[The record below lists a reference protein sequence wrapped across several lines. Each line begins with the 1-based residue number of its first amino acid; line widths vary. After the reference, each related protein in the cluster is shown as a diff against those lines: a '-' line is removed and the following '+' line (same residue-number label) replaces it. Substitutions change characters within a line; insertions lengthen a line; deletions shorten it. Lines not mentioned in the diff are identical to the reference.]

1 MKVCK
6 SAIAAMAL
14 TATSAF
20 ADEAP
25 TVLDRADNGFIL
37 MSAMLVLLMSIP
49 GIGLFYGGLARS
61 KNVLSTIEQTLA
73 VFCLAVILW
82 VIIGYSFAFGPTDG
96 ALGAFF
102 GGFGTMF
109 LNGITLDSLSGT
121 LSEYTWVIFQGAFCA
136 ISACLII
143 GATPGRI
150 KFSALLLA
158 VGIWIVLSYAP
169 LAHQVWGGGF
179 IDSTFMSYDF
189 AGGTVVHVNA
199 AVCGLTGAY
208 ILGRRHDL
216 GRVAM
221 APHNL
226 GLTYV
231 GACLLW
237 IGWLGFNAGSELVA
251 DGVSSLAFINTV
263 LCPATAALTWMAAEW
278 IIFKKPSTLGT
289 ASGVLAGL
297 VAITPACA
305 FVGPMGAIVIGFVA
319 ALACLWGVHG
329 FKKLTKI
336 DDSMDVFGVHGIGAI
351 VGGILTG
358 VFCDPSLGGTGFKG
372 EWTSIA
378 GQVYG
383 QTVSLLVAIVWSF
396 VVSVIAFKLAK
407 VLVGLRVSTDEESEG
422 LDLAS
427 HGERGYNL

>member
-1 MKVCK
+1 
-6 SAIAAMAL
+6 MAL

-25 TVLDRADNGFIL
+25 AVLDRADNGFIL

-237 IGWLGFNAGSELVA
+237 IGWLGFNAGSQLVA

-305 FVGPMGAIVIGFVA
+305 FVGPMGAIVIGFIA

-329 FKKLTKI
+329 FKRLTKI

>member
-1 MKVCK
+1 MRVCK
-6 SAIAAMAL
+6 SALLAALSFAPC
-14 TATSAF
+14 AF
-20 ADEAP
+20 AEETAA
-25 TVLDRADNGFIL
+25 LDTADNGFIL

-73 VFCLAVILW
+73 VFCMAILLW
-82 VIIGYSFAFGPTDG
+82 VIVGYSFAFGPVEG
-96 ALGAFF
+96 ALGDFF
-102 GGFGTMF
+102 GGFSTMF
-109 LNGITLDSLSGT
+109 LSGITLESLSGT
-121 LSEYTWVIFQGAFCA
+121 LSQYTWVIFQGAFCA
-136 ISACLII
+136 ISACLIV
-143 GATPGRI
+143 GATVERI
-150 KFSALLLA
+150 KFSAVLIA
-158 VGIWIVLSYAP
+158 VGIWIVFSYAP

-179 IDSTFMSYDF
+179 IDSVFQSYDF

-199 AVCGLTGAY
+199 AVCGLTGAFM
-208 ILGRRHDL
+208 LGRRHDL

-226 GLTYV
+226 SFSYI

-263 LCPATAALTWMAAEW
+263 LCPAAAALTWMVAEW
-278 IIFKKPSTLGT
+278 IFFKKPSTLGT
-289 ASGVLAGL
+289 ASGVVAGL

-305 FVGPMGAIVIGFVA
+305 FVGPMGAIVIGFISGF
-319 ALACLWGVHG
+319 ACLWGVHG

-336 DDSMDVFGVHGIGAI
+336 DDSLDVFGVHGIGAI

-358 VFCDPSLGGTGFKG
+358 VFCDPTLGGTGFKG
-372 EWTSIA
+372 DYTSIA

-383 QTVSLLVAIVWSF
+383 QAMSLVVAMVWSL
-396 VVSVIAFKLAK
+396 VVSVIAFKIASI
-407 VLVGLRVSTDEESEG
+407 LVGLRVTADEESEG

>member
-1 MKVCK
+1 
-6 SAIAAMAL
+6 MAL

-25 TVLDRADNGFIL
+25 AVLDRADNGFIL

-305 FVGPMGAIVIGFVA
+305 FVGPMGAIVIGFIA

>member
-25 TVLDRADNGFIL
+25 AVLDRADNGFIL

-305 FVGPMGAIVIGFVA
+305 FVGPMGAIVIGFIA

-329 FKKLTKI
+329 FKRLTKI